1 MTKRR
6 KRALLKKGV
15 EILTPVL
22 REEAA
27 KIPAAGK
34 KLSKKA
40 AEELVHTIPLKAI
53 KKYALLAGGAL
64 LGLSIAGSAA
74 RTETMRLALSRE
86 LKRQLKPVNEK
97 LDALEKENAELREE
111 LRKRK

>member
-27 KIPAAGK
+27 MIPAAGT
-34 KLSKKA
+34 A
-40 AEELVHTIPLKAI
+40 PW
-53 KKYALLAGGAL
+53 
-64 LGLSIAGSAA
+64 
-74 RTETMRLALSRE
+74 
-86 LKRQLKPVNEK
+86 P
-97 LDALEKENAELREE
+97 
-111 LRKRK
+111 